1 MNLGPTLLMGL
12 FIFVLVFVVTVARR
26 YTTVLNTGWN
36 RRSTFEAWARS
47 RDLDLTRSRVV
58 PDQYEYRE
66 TWLAWEAF
74 NLGVNT
80 PREIRV

>member
-12 FIFVLVFVVTVARR
+12 FIFVLVFVITVARR

-36 RRSTFEAWARS
+36 RRSTFEAWVRS
-47 RDLDLTRSRVV
+47 HGLDLTR
-58 PDQYEYRE
+58 DHGQYGHRE